1 LPKLLG
7 LNDLDK
13 NNNDLQSNSENLVL
27 TEIETQVAKSNAFQR
42 ARMIKQSQKKKKK
55 KTSFDIEFT
64 DGAIATLR
72 IPPKLRLKIKNEH
85 LGVRILA
92 YDHRQYKSMS

>member
-1 LPKLLG
+1 MLLAFGAGFPPWEVLELGTSSFGTGAGPK
-7 LNDLDK
+7 K
-13 NNNDLQSNSENLVL
+13 
-27 TEIETQVAKSNAFQR
+27 
-42 ARMIKQSQKKKKK
+42 KKKKK